1 MFLLYKLL
9 HLIQIFTLNYIEK
22 VNIYTYIYIYIYI
35 YIYKHIN
42 VKALFFDFAT
52 FLDLGKHHSYEKLN
66 WSMNTYHLS
75 ISNAL
80 NFLILNNDTIFCW
93 AG

>member
-22 VNIYTYIYIYIYI
+22 VNIYIYIYIYI
-35 YIYKHIN
+35 NIN
-42 VKALFFDFAT
+42 VKTLFFDFAK

-80 NFLILNNDTIFCW
+80 SFLILNNDTIFCW